1 MLVLVLV
8 LLLLLLLLLLMCEW
22 HGYACRPRTGQ
33 EKVRRSHAG
42 VSFKLS

>member
-8 LLLLLLLLLLMCEW
+8 LLLLLLLLLMCEW
-22 HGYACRPRTGQ
+22 HGYAYRPRTGQ